1 MGIGLRIKAL
11 RENKGLTQEEL
22 ARLLNTKRQTI
33 SKYEKEVVTNI
44 PSDRLQ
50 ELAKVL
56 DTTPEYIL
64 GWGDSSAIGEKIRRL
79 RIQKGWTQ
87 EKLAERAGY
96 TDRSSVAKIEK
107 GQVDLS
113 QKKIAAFAEA
123 LNVAPTAL
131 MGLDQPEN
139 NNSKN
144 ANLGEMVYQL
154 RQRAG
159 LTQEE
164 LAFKV
169 GYKTKSA
176 INKIEQGTR
185 DIPQKKIVAFA
196 NALNVAPAA
205 LMGWEQAESE
215 SSESVSICKETAPK
229 LYKIIKLMNK
239 LTPEQLDAVMRLL
252 ESMLG

>member
-11 RENKGLTQEEL
+11 RENKGLTQ
-22 ARLLNTKRQTI
+22 
-33 SKYEKEVVTNI
+33 KE
-44 PSDRLQ
+44 
-50 ELAKVL
+50 
-56 DTTPEYIL
+56 
-64 GWGDSSAIGEKIRRL
+64 
-79 RIQKGWTQ
+79 
-87 EKLAERAGY
+87 LAERAGY

-113 QKKIAAFAEA
+113 QKRIAAFAEA
-123 LNVAPTAL
+123 LNVAPAAL